1 MTDAPSSLDYA
12 EVRGQIQDLDVIAF
26 RGRGIV
32 SRAIR
37 LFTGGR
43 VTHVGMA
50 VRVGPRLML
59 LESREGRG
67 ARLVWLSREID
78 GQDVSWLRPRVE
90 IPAEARAK
98 AMDWALRAAGS
109 GYSYRGVL
117 RFVWRCLGLRLADD
131 DRLAFGNRF
140 CSEFVSATYR
150 IAGVDLAPELRDSE
164 TAPEHVARSAALVDR
179 GRLEVVPT

>member
-1 MTDAPSSLDYA
+1 MSTTSSIVYSEARKDF
-12 EVRGQIQDLDVIAF
+12 RDLDVIAF
-26 RGRGIV
+26 RGRGFV

-43 VTHVGMA
+43 VTHVGMV

-78 GQDVSWLRPRVE
+78 GKDVSWLQPTVDLA
-90 IPAEARAK
+90 PEARAR
-98 AMDWALRAAGS
+98 ALDWAMRAAGS

-117 RFVWRCLGLRLADD
+117 RFVWRCLGFRLAADD
-131 DRLAFGNRF
+131 SLAFGNRF

-150 IAGVDLAPELRDSE
+150 QAGVDLAPGLSDSE
-164 TAPEHVARSAALVDR
+164 TAPEAVVRSATLTDR
-179 GRLEVVPT
+179 GRLEVVPG